1 MAAGSKADVAY
12 ISIRDKILS
21 GELAPGTVIPQRELA
36 AEIGVSTTPLREGLR
51 KLASEGLVDFG
62 DRKIARIRELRIDDA
77 RNLLEV
83 RRSLDPLA
91 AGLAAE
97 RRTNADM
104 AEIRDS
110 AKGLTALTEN
120 PGIDELLAH
129 RRFHAA
135 IYRASQNDLLISV
148 LDRLWDQADRY
159 RLLAL
164 RREDRGQE
172 ARDRKDEEHRLL
184 VEHIAA
190 RDAAAASDVML
201 EHIDTSLAV
210 TAIRELD
217 S

>member
-1 MAAGSKADVAY
+1 MAGESKADVAY
-12 ISIRDKILS
+12 VRIRDKILS
-21 GELAPGTVIPQRELA
+21 GEMTPGTVIPQRELA

-51 KLASEGLVDFG
+51 RLASEGLIDFG
-62 DRKIARIRELRIDDA
+62 DRQIARVRPMRIDDA

-97 RRTNADM
+97 RRSNADL
-104 AEIRDS
+104 AEIRAAADGLS
-110 AKGLTALTEN
+110 ALSVN
-120 PGIDELLAH
+120 PDLEELMMH

-164 RREDRGQE
+164 RTEDRGQE

-190 RDAAAASDVML
+190 RDADAASQVML

-210 TAIRELD
+210 TAIRKLD
-217 S
+217 G

>member
-1 MAAGSKADVAY
+1 MATGSKADVAY
-12 ISIRDKILS
+12 VSIRDKILS

-51 KLASEGLVDFG
+51 RLASEGLVDFG
-62 DRKIARIRELRIDDA
+62 DRKIARIRELRTDDA

-91 AGLAAE
+91 ASLAAE
-97 RRTNADM
+97 RRSNADM
-104 AEIRDS
+104 AEIRSS
-110 AKGLTALTEN
+110 AEGLTALSVN

-164 RREDRGQE
+164 RKEDRGQE

-190 RDAAAASDVML
+190 REAEAAARVML